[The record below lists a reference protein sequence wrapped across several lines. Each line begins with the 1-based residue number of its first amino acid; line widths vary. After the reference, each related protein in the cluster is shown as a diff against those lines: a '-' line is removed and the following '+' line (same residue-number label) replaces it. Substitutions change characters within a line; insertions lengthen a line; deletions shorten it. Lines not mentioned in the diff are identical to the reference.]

1 MLGFVRVVKSAGHLG
16 CFRDDGVHPF
26 VDELV
31 EVCGG
36 AEVPRA
42 VLDVVLARGGGGGG
56 GEGFDVILLVVA
68 RGSAGVFGV

>member
-1 MLGFVRVVKSAGHLG
+1 MLGFVRVVKGAGHLG
-16 CFRDDGVHPF
+16 CFRDDRVHPF

-42 VLDVVLARGGGGGG
+42 VLAVVLAGGG
-56 GEGFDVILLVVA
+56 GEGFDVVLLVVA